1 MKRVLFLTVAFLLV
15 TEQAM
20 ASELWDSLWL
30 NANQRAEKMLSHG
43 DAAGAAKTYQD
54 PRHKAYAE
62 LKAGDYAN
70 AIRGFSAFDD
80 SDGNY
85 NRGNALA
92 RSGKLQEAIK
102 AYDAALAHDPKNK
115 DAKHNRDLLE
125 KLLQQQ
131 PPQSKDASKQSG
143 QSDSKQGKQQDDKA
157 KGSGDKQNQNSSSQN
172 GKDQQGKSAQSKSG
186 GDAKQS
192 AGQQSSSQNQSADM
206 AKSNAQP
213 SSQAQSNQSQSGQSQ
228 AKQGQAQPAASANAQ
243 KSPDDAAQAQR
254 DASAALGKTSGKN
267 IVPAAADVP
276 GSEKQLAQEQWLRQ
290 IPDDPSGLLRR
301 KFLIEHMLRQQ
312 GGQQ

>member
-1 MKRVLFLTVAFLLV
+1 MKRILLLSAALFFP

-30 NANQRAEKMLSHG
+30 NANQRAEKLLSHG
-43 DAAGAAKTYQD
+43 DATGAAKSYQD

-62 LKAGDYAN
+62 LKAGDFAK
-70 AIRGFSAFDD
+70 AAQGFSRFDD

-92 RSGKLQEAIK
+92 RSGKLQDAIK

-125 KLLQQQ
+125 KLMQQQ
-131 PPQSKDASKQSG
+131 LPQSKDANKQSA
-143 QSDSKQGKQQDDKA
+143 QSDGKQGKQQDNNA
-157 KGSGDKQNQNSSSQN
+157 KGSGDKQNQNSPSQN
-172 GKDQQGKSAQSKSG
+172 GKDQQGKSAQSKPGSDG
-186 GDAKQS
+186 KQS
-192 AGQQSSSQNQSADM
+192 AGQQPSPQNQPAVM
-206 AKSNAQP
+206 AKSNTQAN
-213 SSQAQSNQSQSGQSQ
+213 SQAQPNQSQSRQSQ
-228 AKQGQAQPAASANAQ
+228 SKQGQAQSAASANAQ
-243 KSPDDAAQAQR
+243 KAADDAAQAQR
-254 DASAALGKTSGKN
+254 DASAALGKSSDKN
-267 IVPAAADVP
+267 AVPAAADVP
-276 GSEKQLAQEQWLRQ
+276 SSEKQLAQEQWLRQ

>member
-1 MKRVLFLTVAFLLV
+1 MKRVLFLTVALLLV

-43 DAAGAAKTYQD
+43 DAAGAAKFYQD
-54 PRHKAYAE
+54 SRHKAYAQ
-62 LKAGDYAN
+62 LKAGDFAN
-70 AIRGFSAFDD
+70 AAQGFSRFDD

-92 RSGKLQEAIK
+92 RAGKLQDAIK

-125 KLLQQQ
+125 KLKQQQ
-131 PPQSKDASKQSG
+131 PPQSKDGNKQSG
-143 QSDSKQGKQQDDKA
+143 QSDGKQGKQQDNNA
-157 KGSGDKQNQNSSSQN
+157 KGSGDRQGQNNSSQN
-172 GKDQQGKSAQSKSG
+172 GKDQQAKSAQSKPG

-192 AGQQSSSQNQSADM
+192 AGQQPSPQNQPADI
-206 AKSNAQP
+206 AKSNAQAN
-213 SSQAQSNQSQSGQSQ
+213 SQAQPNQSQS
-228 AKQGQAQPAASANAQ
+228 KQGQAQPASSANPQ
-243 KSPDDAAQAQR
+243 KAADDAAQAQR
-254 DASAALGKTSGKN
+254 DASAALGKSSDKN
-267 IVPAAADVP
+267 TVPAAADVP